1 VDLVPEISEILG
13 EGIEVLEAGAL
24 DGLSIEEVRGFYP
37 DKRDYILCTR
47 MADGTEVVV
56 GKKFI
61 LPRIQKHIQRLTT
74 GGAEMILL
82 LCTGKFPEF
91 SSERLLIEPQM
102 ILDHVIFALQGEQRK
117 IGLMLPL
124 QDQMEQAKKKYRKL
138 KGELILQPAS
148 PYAKKDQI
156 SIAAKAFR
164 KANPQIIVMHCMG
177 YTRAMKNRVREITGK
192 PVILARSLVALTM
205 KEMLR

>member
-1 VDLVPEISEILG
+1 
-13 EGIEVLEAGAL
+13 
-24 DGLSIEEVRGFYP
+24 
-37 DKRDYILCTR
+37 
-47 MADGTEVVV
+47 
-56 GKKFI
+56 
-61 LPRIQKHIQRLTT
+61 
-74 GGAEMILL
+74 
-82 LCTGKFPEF
+82 
-91 SSERLLIEPQM
+91 
-102 ILDHVIFALQGEQRK
+102 
-117 IGLMLPL
+117 MLPL